1 MFAGLLIAA
10 VTGLPGA
17 SNIAVKSQALGYWA
31 LYMLIILVASL
42 LFIVAML
49 SVALARRRRELTSS
63 LDKLRPTSNAVDPW
77 IEAGRRASIPDSE
90 DQASKAKRFSYT
102 SGESARP
109 KPPAST
115 PGSSSSPE
123 PRPFLPTAAFS
134 GNRPIALIT
143 GGARRVGRATCIEMA
158 KSGCDIVFTYNQS
171 SEDAQ
176 TLLAELRNIGV
187 TCVSHQV
194 DLLNIDQVDL
204 FGSFVADSLPRLDV
218 LIHNASVY
226 TPTPFHDLTADESIQ
241 QMIVNAL
248 SPLIL
253 TARFAPLLRR
263 SPMNGGGA
271 IVAMLDIHALGR
283 PRKDFIAYSMS
294 KAALAEM
301 VYSAARELAPNV
313 RVNGVAP
320 GVVNWPETGNDSTS
334 TQQARYLKRV
344 PLERAGTPE
353 DAAAAVRWLALEAT
367 YTTGQ
372 ILRIDGGRWIT

>member
-10 VTGLPGA
+10 VSAPPGA
-17 SNIAVKSQALGYWA
+17 SDIATKSQALGYWA
-31 LYMLIILVASL
+31 LYMLIILVAAL
-42 LFIVAML
+42 LFIVAIL
-49 SVALARRRRELTSS
+49 SIALARRRRELTASR
-63 LDKLRPTSNAVDPW
+63 DKLRPTSNAVDPW

-90 DQASKAKRFSYT
+90 DQLSKSKRSSYT

-109 KPPAST
+109 KSAAPT
-115 PGSSSSPE
+115 PGSPSTDSK
-123 PRPFLPTAAFS
+123 PFIPTADFS

-143 GGARRVGRATCIEMA
+143 GGARRVGRALCIEMA
-158 KSGCDIVFTYNQS
+158 KSGCDIIFTYNQS

-176 TLLAELRNIGV
+176 SLLAELRTIGV
-187 TCVSHQV
+187 TCASHQV
-194 DLLNIDQVDL
+194 DLLNIDQADL

-248 SPLIL
+248 SPLLL

-301 VYSAARELAPNV
+301 VYSAARELAPHV

-320 GVVNWPETGNDSTS
+320 GVVHWPEAGHDSTS
-334 TQQARYLKRV
+334 TEQARYLKRV